1 MDKMVQ
7 KVQTWLMEHYN
18 GKDRFETIKEEDI
31 DGIAGTGTVRRLI
44 EALQIELNENFHAE
58 IAVDGSFGLG
68 TLKGLPAIIGKG
80 YNIPNIVC
88 IIQGSLWCKGYSA
101 GEIDGIYGDGV
112 VAGVR
117 RFQRDAGINE
127 DGIIRPYILQGIMN
141 TDGYAF
147 SNNSNSRKSGIHR
160 IQLAMNKYYGLK
172 IGLTAPNGDWD
183 KKSQRNFI
191 KCCQSEWGI
200 SVVDGVWGDNT
211 MKSAPTLSKNV
222 NGYKASKIL
231 LQMALTLSGNYNGEF
246 TGIFD
251 DTTYKAV
258 YNFQDTMEIGAD
270 GVVGKGT
277 WASLLSTRG
286 NTSRKAKAL
295 DTNVRLTSETAMKY
309 KNLGYTDVGRYL
321 TNVKNGVLD
330 KRITPE
336 ELDIIKK
343 TGLKVFP
350 IFQKYGRDN
359 DYFTQNQGETD
370 GKEAML
376 AAINLGFPS
385 TVTIYFAIDYDIYK
399 SDIDKYIVPYF
410 KGIHKSMGK
419 SYSIGVY
426 GPRAVCNLLY
436 ENKLAEYSFVSD
448 MSSGFSSNI
457 GEVMPVNWAYEQFFE
472 DKSLN
477 IDKCM
482 TSKRSTGVVP
492 DWTNKGGNFNEIK
505 NIYNTIDDYSK
516 GLQTPFTPIDNLATI
531 HNINRDTLSYLRSD
545 TYDIPV
551 DTDKLINKFAEDKD
565 LNDIK
570 KLVKEFSK
578 GSAWDV
584 FAGIRYPDIIDV
596 VEKKYPGF
604 DPKKYNFKDPVTGI
618 DIEITH
624 FAATLG
630 AYNKYSIGVI
640 LLDQDENK
648 LDSYTGWAGDLIQM
662 YAIISSS
669 LEKGYDYFDNTNLQ
683 KMIGTLDGELDGYI
697 MFDKNGEEMS
707 KPGSG
712 FSIVDLI
719 QDVDA
724 FNIYKIY
731 NLSEVELYNA
741 LNDYYYISAKCKKR
755 YTYFKELL
763 LKQFGK
769 DSLSEIAEMFTTKS
783 NYVMGIL
790 FSALFGDIN
799 EEKAEV
805 VAKAFQDKIE
815 SLIENEK

>member
-44 EALQIELNENFHAE
+44 EALQIELNENFNTK
-58 IAVDGSFGLG
+58 IIVDGSFGLG

-80 YNIPNIVC
+80 YKIPNIVC

-101 GEIDGIYGDGV
+101 GEIDGVYGDGV

-222 NGYKASKIL
+222 SGYKASKIL

-251 DTTYKAV
+251 DTTYRAV

-350 IFQKYGRDN
+350 IFQKYGREN

-505 NIYNTIDDYSK
+505 NIYDTVNKYLTVILAITNPASS
-516 GLQTPFTPIDNLATI
+516 TPKIYDINKCILA
-531 HNINRDTLSYLRSD
+531 YLRSSN
-545 TYDIPV
+545 YDITV
-551 DTDKLINKFAEDKD
+551 GIDKVLDKIISNKDFSG
-565 LNDIK
+565 L
-570 KLVKEFSK
+570 KEFGK
-578 GSAWDV
+578 G
-584 FAGIRYPDIIDV
+584 AGWNILAGERHPDIVKTVEKNYPD
-596 VEKKYPGF
+596 F
-604 DPKKYNFKDPVTGI
+604 DPKKYSFQDPITSI

-630 AYNKYSIGVI
+630 AYITTFFITDLGKS
-640 LLDQDENK
+640 EESA

-662 YAIISSS
+662 YAIISMS
-669 LEKGYDYFDNTNLQ
+669 LEKGYNYFDNTNLQ
-683 KMIGTLDGELDGYI
+683 KMIGTLDGELNGYI

-707 KPGSG
+707 KPSSG

-724 FNIYKIY
+724 FNIYKMY
-731 NLSEVELYNA
+731 NLNKIEIYNA
-741 LNDYYYISAKCKKR
+741 LNDYYYVSAKCKKR
-755 YTYFKELL
+755 YTYFKDFLLAEFKKESLSDVAKIFTSREHSILSDSFEEL
-763 LKQFGK
+763 FGK
-769 DSLSEIAEMFTTKS
+769 FDSDKSEQ
-783 NYVMGIL
+783 
-790 FSALFGDIN
+790 
-799 EEKAEV
+799 

-815 SLIENEK
+815 YLIENEK

>member
-44 EALQIELNENFHAE
+44 EALQIELNENFNTK
-58 IAVDGSFGLG
+58 IIVDGSFGLG

-222 NGYKASKIL
+222 SGYKASKIL

-251 DTTYKAV
+251 DATYKAV

-286 NTSRKAKAL
+286 NTSRKAKAF

-350 IFQKYGRDN
+350 IFQKYGREN

-505 NIYNTIDDYSK
+505 NIYDTVNKYLTVILAITNPASS
-516 GLQTPFTPIDNLATI
+516 TPKIYDINKCILA
-531 HNINRDTLSYLRSD
+531 YLRSSN
-545 TYDIPV
+545 YDITV
-551 DTDKLINKFAEDKD
+551 GIDKVLDKIISNKDFSG
-565 LNDIK
+565 L
-570 KLVKEFSK
+570 KEFGK
-578 GSAWDV
+578 G
-584 FAGIRYPDIIDV
+584 AGWNILAGERHPDIVKTVEKNYPD
-596 VEKKYPGF
+596 F
-604 DPKKYNFKDPVTGI
+604 DPKKYSFQDPITSI

-630 AYNKYSIGVI
+630 AYITTFFITDLGKS
-640 LLDQDENK
+640 EESA

-662 YAIISSS
+662 YAIISMS
-669 LEKGYDYFDNTNLQ
+669 LEKGYNYFDNTNLQ
-683 KMIGTLDGELDGYI
+683 KMIGTLDGELNGYI

-707 KPGSG
+707 KPSSG

-724 FNIYKIY
+724 FNIYKMY
-731 NLSEVELYNA
+731 NLNKIEIYNA
-741 LNDYYYISAKCKKR
+741 LNDYYYVSAKCKKR
-755 YTYFKELL
+755 YTYFKDFLLAEFKKESLSDVAKIFTSREHSILSDSFEEL
-763 LKQFGK
+763 FGK
-769 DSLSEIAEMFTTKS
+769 FDSDKSEQ
-783 NYVMGIL
+783 
-790 FSALFGDIN
+790 
-799 EEKAEV
+799 

-815 SLIENEK
+815 YLIENEK

>member
-44 EALQIELNENFHAE
+44 EALQIELNENFNTK
-58 IAVDGSFGLG
+58 IIVDGSFGLG

-112 VAGVR
+112 VVGVR

-222 NGYKASKIL
+222 SGYKASKIL
-231 LQMALTLSGNYNGEF
+231 LQMALTLSGNYKGEF

-251 DTTYKAV
+251 DATYKAV

-286 NTSRKAKAL
+286 NTSRKAKAF

-350 IFQKYGRDN
+350 IFQKYGREN

-410 KGIHKSMGK
+410 KGIHKAIGK
-419 SYSIGVY
+419 SYSVGVY

-505 NIYNTIDDYSK
+505 NIYDTVKKYLTVILAITNPASS
-516 GLQTPFTPIDNLATI
+516 TPKIYDINKCILA
-531 HNINRDTLSYLRSD
+531 YLRSSN
-545 TYDIPV
+545 YDITV
-551 DTDKLINKFAEDKD
+551 GIDKVLDKIISNKDFSG
-565 LNDIK
+565 L
-570 KLVKEFSK
+570 KEFGK
-578 GSAWDV
+578 G
-584 FAGIRYPDIIDV
+584 AGWNILAGERHPDIVKTVEKNYPD
-596 VEKKYPGF
+596 F
-604 DPKKYNFKDPVTGI
+604 DPKKYSFQDPITSI

-630 AYNKYSIGVI
+630 AYITTFFITDLGKS
-640 LLDQDENK
+640 EESA

-662 YAIISSS
+662 YAIISMS
-669 LEKGYDYFDNTNLQ
+669 LEKGYNYFDNTNLQ
-683 KMIGTLDGELDGYI
+683 KMIGTLDGELNGYI

-707 KPGSG
+707 KPSSG
-712 FSIVDLI
+712 FSMVDLI

-731 NLSEVELYNA
+731 NLNKIEIYNA
-741 LNDYYYISAKCKKR
+741 LNDYYYVSAKCKKR
-755 YTYFKELL
+755 YTYFKDFLLAEFKKESLSDVAKIFTSREHSILSDSFEEL
-763 LKQFGK
+763 FGK
-769 DSLSEIAEMFTTKS
+769 FDSDKSEQ
-783 NYVMGIL
+783 
-790 FSALFGDIN
+790 
-799 EEKAEV
+799 

-815 SLIENEK
+815 YLIENEK

>member
-44 EALQIELNENFHAE
+44 EALQIELNENFNTK
-58 IAVDGSFGLG
+58 IIVDGSFGLG

-172 IGLTAPNGDWD
+172 IGPTAPNGDWD

-222 NGYKASKIL
+222 SGYKASKIL

-251 DTTYKAV
+251 DATYKAV

-286 NTSRKAKAL
+286 NTSRKAKAF

-309 KNLGYTDVGRYL
+309 KNLEYTDVGRYL

-350 IFQKYGRDN
+350 IFQKYGREN

-410 KGIHKSMGK
+410 KGIHKAMGK

-505 NIYNTIDDYSK
+505 NIYDTVKKYLTVILAITNPASS
-516 GLQTPFTPIDNLATI
+516 TPKIYDINKCILA
-531 HNINRDTLSYLRSD
+531 YLRSSN
-545 TYDIPV
+545 YDITV
-551 DTDKLINKFAEDKD
+551 GIDKVLDKIISNKDFSG
-565 LNDIK
+565 L
-570 KLVKEFSK
+570 KEFGK
-578 GSAWDV
+578 G
-584 FAGIRYPDIIDV
+584 AGWNILAGERHPDIVKTVEKNYPD
-596 VEKKYPGF
+596 F
-604 DPKKYNFKDPVTGI
+604 DPKKYSFQDPITSI

-630 AYNKYSIGVI
+630 AYITTFFITDLGKS
-640 LLDQDENK
+640 EESA

-662 YAIISSS
+662 YAIISMS
-669 LEKGYDYFDNTNLQ
+669 LEKGYNYFDNTNLQ
-683 KMIGTLDGELDGYI
+683 KMIGTLDGELNGYI

-707 KPGSG
+707 KPSSG

-724 FNIYKIY
+724 FNIYKMY
-731 NLSEVELYNA
+731 NLNKIEIYNA
-741 LNDYYYISAKCKKR
+741 LNDYYYVSAKCKKR
-755 YTYFKELL
+755 YTYFKDFLLAEFKKESLSDVAKIFTSREHSILSDSFEEL
-763 LKQFGK
+763 FGK
-769 DSLSEIAEMFTTKS
+769 FDSDKSEQ
-783 NYVMGIL
+783 
-790 FSALFGDIN
+790 
-799 EEKAEV
+799 

-815 SLIENEK
+815 YLIENEK

>member
-44 EALQIELNENFHAE
+44 EALQIELNENFNTK
-58 IAVDGSFGLG
+58 IIVDGSFGLG

-160 IQLAMNKYYGLK
+160 TQLAMNKYYGLK

-222 NGYKASKIL
+222 SGYKASKIL

-251 DTTYKAV
+251 DTTYRAV

-295 DTNVRLTSETAMKY
+295 DTNVRLTSGTAMKY

-336 ELDIIKK
+336 ELDIIKE

-350 IFQKYGRDN
+350 IFQKYGREN

-410 KGIHKSMGK
+410 KGIHKAMGK

-505 NIYNTIDDYSK
+505 NIYDTIWDDLK
-516 GLQTPFTPIDNLATI
+516 GIKIGIDVPIDIWPTPY
-531 HNINRDTLSYLRSD
+531 NINRDTLAYLRGIN
-545 TYDIPV
+545 YDINV
-551 DTDKLINKFAEDKD
+551 DFDKVVAEFFIN
-565 LNDIK
+565 N
-570 KLVKEFSK
+570 KLSGISEFGK
-578 GSAWDV
+578 GFAWDLL
-584 FAGIRYPDIIDV
+584 AGTRSLGLVELI
-596 VEKKYPGF
+596 EKKYPDF
-604 DPKKYNFKDPVTGI
+604 DPTKYSFKDPITGV

-630 AYNKYSIGVI
+630 AYIKGAGV
-640 LLDQDENK
+640 LLLIDSDEHAF
-648 LDSYTGWAGDLIQM
+648 DAYTGWAGDIIQM
-662 YAIISSS
+662 YAIISMS

-707 KPGSG
+707 KPSSG
-712 FSIVDLI
+712 FSIIDLI

-724 FNIYKIY
+724 FNIYKLY
-731 NLSEVELYNA
+731 NFNDIELYNA
-741 LNDYYYISAKCKKR
+741 LNDYYYTSVKCKKR
-755 YTYFKELL
+755 YTYFKDFLL
-763 LKQFGK
+763 AEFKKERLSDVAKIFTSREHSRLSVIFESLFGK
-769 DSLSEIAEMFTTKS
+769 INVDKSEQ
-783 NYVMGIL
+783 
-790 FSALFGDIN
+790 
-799 EEKAEV
+799 

-815 SLIENEK
+815 YLIENEK

>member
-7 KVQTWLMEHYN
+7 RVQTWLMEHYN
-18 GKDRFETIKEEDI
+18 GKDRFETIQEENI
-31 DGIAGTGTVRRLI
+31 DGIAGTGTMRRLV
-44 EALQIELNENFHAE
+44 EALQIELNENFNAE
-58 IAVDGSFGLG
+58 ITVDGSFGGG
-68 TLKGLPAIIGKG
+68 TLKGLPTTIGKG
-80 YNIPNIVC
+80 YKIPNIVC

-101 GEIDGIYGDGV
+101 GEIDGVYGDGV

-191 KCCQSEWGI
+191 KCCQSEWSI
-200 SVVDGVWGDNT
+200 SAVDGVWGDNT

-222 NGYKASKIL
+222 SGHKASKIL

-251 DTTYKAV
+251 GTTYKAV
-258 YNFQDTMEIGAD
+258 YNFQDMMEIGAD
-270 GVVGKGT
+270 GVAGKGT

-286 NTSRKAKAL
+286 NTSRKAKAF

-350 IFQKYGRDN
+350 IFQKYGREN
-359 DYFTQNQGETD
+359 DYFTQNQGEVD

-410 KGIHKSMGK
+410 KGIHKAMGK
-419 SYSIGVY
+419 SYSVGVY

-472 DKSLN
+472 DKALN

-482 TSKRSTGVVP
+482 TSKRATGVIP
-492 DWTNKGGNFNEIK
+492 DWVNKGGNFNEIK
-505 NIYNTIDDYSK
+505 NIYDTVNNYLTVMQAITNPA
-516 GLQTPFTPIDNLATI
+516 GGTPKMYDINKYILA
-531 HNINRDTLSYLRSD
+531 YLRSSN
-545 TYDIPV
+545 YDITV
-551 DTDKLINKFAEDKD
+551 GIDKALNEFISNKDFSG
-565 LNDIK
+565 L
-570 KLVKEFSK
+570 KEFGK
-578 GSAWDV
+578 G
-584 FAGIRYPDIIDV
+584 AGWNILAGERHPDIV
-596 VEKKYPGF
+596 GTVEKNHPDF
-604 DPKKYNFKDPVTGI
+604 DPQKYSFQDPITSI

-630 AYNKYSIGVI
+630 AYITGAGV
-640 LLDQDENK
+640 LLLIDSDERAF
-648 LDSYTGWAGDLIQM
+648 DAYTGWAGDIIQM
-662 YAIISSS
+662 YAIISMS

-683 KMIGTLDGELDGYI
+683 KMIGTIDGELDGYI
-697 MFDKNGEEMS
+697 MFDKNGVKMS

-719 QDVDA
+719 QDIDA
-724 FNIYKIY
+724 FNIYKMY
-731 NLSEVELYNA
+731 NLNKIEIYNA
-741 LNDYYYISAKCKKR
+741 LNDYYYASAKCKKR
-755 YTYFKELL
+755 YTYFKDFLL
-763 LKQFGK
+763 AEFKK
-769 DSLSEIAEMFTTKS
+769 ESLSDVAKIFTS
-783 NYVMGIL
+783 REHSRLSVI
-790 FSALFGDIN
+790 FESLFGTIN
-799 EEKAEV
+799 VDKSGQ

-815 SLIENEK
+815 YLIENEE

>member
-44 EALQIELNENFHAE
+44 EALQIELNENFNTK
-58 IAVDGSFGLG
+58 IIVDGSFGLG

-147 SNNSNSRKSGIHR
+147 SNNSNSRKSDIHR

-200 SVVDGVWGDNT
+200 SAVDGVWGDNT

-286 NTSRKAKAL
+286 NTSRKAKAF

-336 ELDIIKK
+336 ELDVIKK

-350 IFQKYGRDN
+350 IFQKYGREN

-410 KGIHKSMGK
+410 KGIHKAMGK

-505 NIYNTIDDYSK
+505 NIYDTVKKYLTVILAITNPASS
-516 GLQTPFTPIDNLATI
+516 TPKIYDINKCILA
-531 HNINRDTLSYLRSD
+531 YLRSSN
-545 TYDIPV
+545 YDITV
-551 DTDKLINKFAEDKD
+551 GIDKVLDKIISNKDFSG
-565 LNDIK
+565 L
-570 KLVKEFSK
+570 KEFGK
-578 GSAWDV
+578 G
-584 FAGIRYPDIIDV
+584 AGWNILAGERHPDIVKTVEKNYPD
-596 VEKKYPGF
+596 F
-604 DPKKYNFKDPVTGI
+604 DPKKYSFQDPITSI

-630 AYNKYSIGVI
+630 AYITTFFITDLGKYEESA
-640 LLDQDENK
+640 LDA
-648 LDSYTGWAGDLIQM
+648 YTGWAGDLIQM
-662 YAIISSS
+662 YAIISMS

-724 FNIYKIY
+724 FNIYKMYNLNKIEIY
-731 NLSEVELYNA
+731 NV
-741 LNDYYYISAKCKKR
+741 LNDYYYASAKCKKR
-755 YTYFKELL
+755 YTYFKDFLLAEFKKESLSDVAKIFTSKEHSILSDGFEEL
-763 LKQFGK
+763 FGK
-769 DSLSEIAEMFTTKS
+769 FDSDKSEQ
-783 NYVMGIL
+783 
-790 FSALFGDIN
+790 
-799 EEKAEV
+799 

-815 SLIENEK
+815 YLIENEK